1 VTVCPYFLPLDPAI
15 AEQYAEAG
23 ADAVS
28 ALLLPLGTDEV
39 ASALDALQPM
49 LDRAAAS

>member
-1 VTVCPYFLPLDPAI
+1 
-15 AEQYAEAG
+15 
-23 ADAVS
+23 VS
-28 ALLLPLGTDEV
+28 ALLLPLGIDEV